1 MTQTHIVLYWL
12 QHFSWFPLTFRN
24 KFSRSFDT
32 TEMRALIRSRK
43 TTFVRRYYTFLYQ
56 KALDLNT
63 VFVARDFMPA
73 YVTNLSMEV
82 FT

>member
-1 MTQTHIVLYWL
+1 
-12 QHFSWFPLTFRN
+12 
-24 KFSRSFDT
+24 
-32 TEMRALIRSRK
+32 MRALIRSRK
-43 TTFVRRYYTFLYQ
+43 TTFVKWYYIFLYQ

-82 FT
+82 FI